1 MSNIILDRTMSSF
14 GISIPTGIMLETLFE
29 PTTAR
34 YDNERIPPTKIK
46 VDDYSYHFFNLYTLI
61 RNIANSVPIK
71 NIEDLLR
78 NRDFYNVLE
87 DELHII
93 VSLYE
98 DTKCKPI
105 IFLPDYTQVYT
116 KYSAGKEG
124 ELSKGYQEA
133 QIIYNYIKKFTT
145 TTISY
150 INTGYKL
157 PGIDKQSLITT
168 HFPVDLNNNLGKLV
182 LLESH
187 TGRVKYKHD
196 WYTKLHKLGTKDL
209 SIIPFMEETLYLLGD
224 THMVKP
230 ISVRLRTVLYDIAV
244 MKHWTSRTTSGKI
257 KSDISGSKELTEIL
271 KQFKKSY

>member
-1 MSNIILDRTMSSF
+1 MSNLILDRTVSSF
-14 GISIPTGIMLETLFE
+14 GVSIPTGIMLETLFE
-29 PTTAR
+29 PTAAR
-34 YDNERIPPTKIK
+34 YDNERVPPTKIK
-46 VDDYSYHFFNLYTLI
+46 VDDYGYHFFNIYTLI
-61 RNIANSVPIK
+61 RNIANSVSAK
-71 NIEDLLR
+71 NIEDLLKD
-78 NRDFYNVLE
+78 RDFYNVLE
-87 DELHII
+87 DEFHTI

-98 DTKCKPI
+98 GTKCKPV
-105 IFLPDYTQVYT
+105 IFLPDYTQVHA
-116 KYSAGKEG
+116 KYSVGKEG

-133 QIIYNYIKKFTT
+133 QVIYNYIKKFTT

-157 PGIDKQSLITT
+157 PAIDKQSLIST
-168 HFPVDLNNNLGKLV
+168 HFPVDLNNNLTRLV

-187 TGRVKYKHD
+187 TGKVKHRHD
-196 WYTKLHKLGTKDL
+196 WYSKLHKIGNRDL

-230 ISVRLRTVLYDIAV
+230 ISVRLRTELYDIAIE
-244 MKHWTSRTTSGKI
+244 KHWTTRTTLDKI